1 MSLLAI
7 IGGSG
12 FATMPALQV
21 SEARTV
27 DTPYGA
33 TSAPLL
39 RGQLGKRE
47 VLFLPRH
54 GAAHHLPPHCVN
66 YRANLWALRAQGA
79 TQIVALAA
87 VGGITPRFSPTT
99 LAIPDQ
105 IIDYTYGRDHTL
117 YDGTSAGVDHVD
129 MTAPYC
135 EALREAL
142 ISACARVGQAVVADG
157 TYGATQ
163 GPRLET
169 AAEIRRCERDGCDL
183 VGMTGMPEAGLAREL
198 GLCYASLAFVVNWA
212 AGKSDGIITMQE
224 IEDNLAGCAERIVT
238 VLTSLAAQ
246 IASTTTI
253 ND

>member
-12 FATMPALQV
+12 FATMPTLQV
-21 SEARTV
+21 AESRTV
-27 DTPYGA
+27 ETPYGA

-39 RGQLGKRE
+39 RGFLGQQE

-66 YRANLWALRAQGA
+66 YRANLWALRASGA
-79 TQIVALAA
+79 TQSVALAA
-87 VGGITPRFSPTT
+87 VGGITPRFSPMT
-99 LAIPDQ
+99 LAVPDQ
-105 IIDYTYGRDHTL
+105 IIDYTYGRAHTL
-117 YDGTSAGVDHVD
+117 YDGRNAGVDHID

-135 EALREAL
+135 ETLRVALLA
-142 ISACARVGQAVVADG
+142 ACAQVGQAVVADG
-157 TYGATQ
+157 TYGVTQ

-238 VLTSLAAQ
+238 VLTRLA
-246 IASTTTI
+246 THL
-253 ND
+253 